1 MNGRDMHDHEK
12 QLEAYALGALDADEV
27 ARVEEY
33 LRYVPE
39 QRQELDDLQNAVA
52 LLPYAALDADP
63 PERVKQ
69 RLMSRIAADAP
80 APQAEVAPPPRLKRS
95 SGRAWAP
102 LAAIVAVLLLALS
115 LGLGGMVFSL
125 QNTVGDLQQANAALQ
140 SDLADMRAEVETLAG
155 VQRDAEDQLAASREQ
170 VAQLSSELAANQRAI
185 EMLNAQFMT
194 DQRLATFIAA
204 PGVATRQL
212 VAVDDGSQASG
223 EMYMYP
229 GNREAVVLFR
239 DLPALEPG
247 RVYQF
252 WLANENGQ
260 IAAGTLQAGED
271 GLARL
276 HVTAPREVNAFNQV
290 MLTVEPAGGST
301 APSDDVVLEGIL

>member
-1 MNGRDMHDHEK
+1 MHDNKE

-27 ARVEEY
+27 ARVEEF
-33 LRYVPE
+33 LRYAPE
-39 QRQELDDLQNAVA
+39 QGQELADLRDVVG
-52 LLPYAALDADP
+52 LLPYAALDVAP

-69 RLMSRIAADAP
+69 RLMSRIAADTP
-80 APQAEVAPPPRLKRS
+80 ARQPAESAPPRLKRS

-102 LAAIVAVLLLALS
+102 LAAMVAVLLLALS

-125 QNTVGDLQQANAALQ
+125 QNTVGDLQQTNAALQ
-140 SDLADMRAEVETLAG
+140 SELADIQAEVQTLASA
-155 VQRDAEDQLAASREQ
+155 QREAEDQLVASREQ
-170 VAQLSSELAANQRAI
+170 VAQLSGELAANQRAV

-212 VAVDDGSQASG
+212 VAANEGSQASG

-252 WLANENGQ
+252 WLANESGQ
-260 IAAGTLQAGED
+260 VAAGTLQAGED

-290 MLTVEPAGGST
+290 MLTIEPAGGSKV
-301 APSDDVVLEGIL
+301 PSDEVVLEGFL